1 MRPGKKRYN
10 YFSTR
15 RLRLQGWLLMAVW
28 WLLAAALGHW
38 LYSSFLSAV
47 AQQQEAIVS
56 LWKGAQLHA
65 VDPYRVAT
73 KVFSLSSDSVVA
85 ISDSLLPP
93 PSSVRTIKIKRQ
105 MDGDNSVIHK
115 VISSSSSP
123 SKSSAYSV
131 VSVGDA
137 AKEGSVSVQKAEGV
151 EMIVIGRNDPH
162 LSSRQVIISTVDS
175 NVANSIDT
183 AKLRSEFTRQLEGR
197 KLRARWQVVAAEAL
211 EADSAQL
218 YVDAGD
224 GNYLVAEVEN
234 QRAALLWGLLPAGLG
249 VAFVLLLAG
258 SALLAFYKSQQR
270 LYRLMLFQQDFARNM
285 AHEMRTPLATLRL
298 ILESLRQHNDAPRG
312 DKHTEYLALASRET
326 DRLISLAE
334 RLSAAVRSGDAKIVL
349 SLARIDLMDLLRD
362 SIAMF
367 QPAAAQANATI
378 TLTEFPNGV
387 PFVDTDVVYLRSV
400 VDNLID
406 NALKYGGNGVELV
419 ISVEQHD
426 RVSQVHFADNG
437 PGISPEHAQRVF
449 DRFYRVPT
457 GDRLPTRG
465 LGVGLF
471 FCREA
476 MRALG
481 GDIALQYN
489 HGIGTCFTI
498 TIPTQLGD

>member
-1 MRPGKKRYN
+1 MRPRKKRIN

-73 KVFSLSSDSVVA
+73 MVFSLSSDSVVA

-105 MDGDNSVIHK
+105 KDGGNSVSHK

-131 VSVGDA
+131 VSVDDA
-137 AKEGSVSVQKAEGV
+137 AKDGSVSVQKAEGV

-162 LSSRQVIISTVDS
+162 PSSRQVIISTVDP

-183 AKLRSEFTRQLEGR
+183 ARLRSEFTRQLEGR

-285 AHEMRTPLATLRL
+285 AHEMRTPPRHA
-298 ILESLRQHNDAPRG
+298 AP
-312 DKHTEYLALASRET
+312 
-326 DRLISLAE
+326 
-334 RLSAAVRSGDAKIVL
+334 
-349 SLARIDLMDLLRD
+349 
-362 SIAMF
+362 
-367 QPAAAQANATI
+367 
-378 TLTEFPNGV
+378 
-387 PFVDTDVVYLRSV
+387 YLRV
-400 VDNLID
+400 
-406 NALKYGGNGVELV
+406 A
-419 ISVEQHD
+419 
-426 RVSQVHFADNG
+426 
-437 PGISPEHAQRVF
+437 
-449 DRFYRVPT
+449 PT
-457 GDRLPTRG
+457 
-465 LGVGLF
+465 
-471 FCREA
+471 A
-476 MRALG
+476 
-481 GDIALQYN
+481 
-489 HGIGTCFTI
+489 
-498 TIPTQLGD
+498 